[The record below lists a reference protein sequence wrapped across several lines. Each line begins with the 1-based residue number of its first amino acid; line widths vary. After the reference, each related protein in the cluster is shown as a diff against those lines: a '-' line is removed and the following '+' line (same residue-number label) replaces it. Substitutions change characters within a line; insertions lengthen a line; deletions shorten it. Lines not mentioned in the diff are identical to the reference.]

1 MKTIYQLIQDLCPDG
16 VEYKKLGEVS
26 NVQRGASP
34 RPISNYISKTGE
46 GTPWIKI
53 GDIAPGSKYVEK
65 TEEKIVEDGVN
76 KSRLLHTGD
85 FILSNSM
92 SFGRPYILKID
103 GCIHDGWA
111 SISNFSQFLN
121 SDYLYHLLNSND
133 VQHYWKSQVNT
144 GSVSNLNSE
153 IIKSTEIPVP
163 PIEVQEK
170 IVEVLD
176 TFTSLISELQDELQA
191 RKQQYEYYRNQLLS
205 FKDYSNVE
213 WKTINDICLNTSS
226 GGTPLTSKKEYYG
239 GNIPWLRTQE
249 VNYNEIWDTEI
260 KITQEAVKNSS
271 AKLIPI
277 NCVIVAMYGAT
288 IGRVCINK
296 IPLTTNQAC
305 RNLEI
310 NPKIALYK
318 YVFQW
323 LSHNYVKL
331 KSLGEG
337 TQTNMNSTKL
347 LKFEIPIPPLPE
359 QQRIVDILDKF
370 EELVNDKEHGLPA
383 EIEARQKQYEYYR
396 DRLLTL
402 KRKDA

>member
-163 PIEVQEK
+163 PMEGQEK

-176 TFTSLISELQDELQA
+176 SFTSLITELQDELQA

-205 FKDYSNVE
+205 FED
-213 WKTINDICLNTSS
+213 
-226 GGTPLTSKKEYYG
+226 KKEY
-239 GNIPWLRTQE
+239 NIRQIGELF
-249 VNYNEIWDTEI
+249 EI
-260 KITQEAVKNSS
+260 KTGKGVTKKESNSNGKYPIISGGKEPMEFIDKFNRFGDCVTISRVGANAGFVGYQYKPFYLNDKCFSIVPIKRNDHISKFVFYFLKSIEKNIMALQSEGGV
-271 AKLIPI
+271 PTI
-277 NCVIVAMYGAT
+277 NTIKVA
-288 IGRVCINK
+288 
-296 IPLTTNQAC
+296 
-305 RNLEI
+305 NLEY
-310 NPKIALYK
+310 P
-318 YVFQW
+318 
-323 LSHNYVKL
+323 
-331 KSLGEG
+331 
-337 TQTNMNSTKL
+337 L
-347 LKFEIPIPPLPE
+347 LPLAE

-370 EELVNDKEHGLPA
+370 EVLVNDKEHGLPA

-396 DRLLTL
+396 DRLLTF